1 VSVETPIRPIWNP
14 VFLLNPSNRHI
25 SPIQMKCVLLE
36 VEPQVSDNWLVKPHW
51 GQVGLR
57 SPVTHSSHLWRSNGW
72 NKHQSVSTWTQWESF
87 HPITFCFLSFV
98 TTQTD
103 ASVVLCKSC
112 PHRSSSSGSRNTT
125 IVVTW
130 SLVIQKYL
138 CVPESLER
146 TFLKKVLIGV
156 ARHDTNGFQHPDP
169 CRWWRT
175 EPCF

>member
-1 VSVETPIRPIWNP
+1 
-14 VFLLNPSNRHI
+14 
-25 SPIQMKCVLLE
+25 MKCVLLE

-112 PHRSSSSGSRNTT
+112 PHRSSSSGIRNTT

-146 TFLKKVLIGV
+146 TFLKKVLKGV
-156 ARHDTNGFQHPDP
+156 ATHDIQRFRQPSHLTTVIWLSTWTLWNHSHLDQFCHLTI
-169 CRWWRT
+169 CRS
-175 EPCF
+175 

>member
-1 VSVETPIRPIWNP
+1 MKSSVSCWTQATDTFHLSRWN
-14 VFLLNPSNRHI
+14 VSYWKLNPKY
-25 SPIQMKCVLLE
+25 P
-36 VEPQVSDNWLVKPHW
+36 DYWWVKPHW

-112 PHRSSSSGSRNTT
+112 PHRSSSSGIRNTT

-138 CVPESLER
+138 CVLESPER
-146 TFLKKVLIGV
+146 TLLKKNFDRCRETRHRGV
-156 ARHDTNGFQHPDP
+156 KTTQSFDHTHMTALGYNQNYSQ
-169 CRWWRT
+169 
-175 EPCF
+175 